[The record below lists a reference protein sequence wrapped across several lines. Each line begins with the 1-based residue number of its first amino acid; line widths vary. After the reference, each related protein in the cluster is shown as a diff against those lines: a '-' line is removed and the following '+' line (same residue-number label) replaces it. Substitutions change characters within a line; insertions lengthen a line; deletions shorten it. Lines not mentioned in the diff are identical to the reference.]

1 MQPTFEPIF
10 QRSMTVMTVDSC
22 HLRDYLMA
30 LLTPFQSIYIYNIYL
45 YLMNIIYKISPN
57 IFVLMNK
64 PANFYS

>member
-30 LLTPFQSIYIYNIYL
+30 LLTPFQSIYIYNIY
-45 YLMNIIYKISPN
+45 IIYID
-57 IFVLMNK
+57 
-64 PANFYS
+64 